1 MAKRATSFLDDTPKK
16 HSEPHKRLTRKLRKS
31 HQSHKSQHALSIP
44 ELRNAFE
51 YIESFAHNCK
61 GDVKA
66 FREEWKKVFYKELDK
81 ESAQSY
87 LEHIASSKKT
97 TKRGGAALAGAPLD
111 YTLRPGIHI
120 MPGGLNAN
128 SYAQVPNYVANGFWN
143 PEPARLLD
151 PLPQQYRF
159 PTSVP
164 AGMGDNTVRG
174 GGCGCN
180 LMQGGKRNKTRRL
193 RKGGCAPCLI
203 GEKMPQAPVL
213 GGGVM
218 DAVQATLMRPFQMS
232 SPMNQAQSLS
242 EVAAGRSGGP
252 SPQSADPTFKFA
264 RA

>member
-1 MAKRATSFLDDTPKK
+1 MAKRPTNFLNDTYKK
-16 HSEPHKRLTRKLRKS
+16 HSGSQKRTTRKVRKS
-31 HQSHKSQHALSIP
+31 HSHSHQKQALSIP

-51 YIESFAHNCK
+51 YIESFAHSCK

-87 LEHIASSKKT
+87 LEHVATLKKPA
-97 TKRGGAALAGAPLD
+97 KKGGAALAGAPLD

-120 MPGGLNAN
+120 MPAGLNAN
-128 SYAQVPNYVANGFWN
+128 SYAQVPNYVASGFWN

-180 LMQGGKRNKTRRL
+180 LTRGGKAKANKTRRL
-193 RKGGCAPCLI
+193 RK
-203 GEKMPQAPVL
+203 

-252 SPQSADPTFKFA
+252 SPQAADPTFKFA